1 MEENEMDSDK
11 SLIIFQ
17 DKKISRLWHDELV
30 TICHGLKLPV
40 KDVLVKQ
47 CENSLNDIV
56 INNLNKSQVVNT
68 NV

>member
-1 MEENEMDSDK
+1 MDSDK

-40 KDVLVKQ
+40 NDVLVKQ
-47 CENSLNDIV
+47 CEKSLNVIV